1 MKLLRKP
8 AFLAA
13 ISITILLSI
22 YLGLVAQ
29 RAVLFIQSP
38 SLAGKAMG
46 VALLILPIVG
56 AWFLLNEWRLGT
68 TVQRMAT
75 QLEEEGRLPVH
86 GGERTPAGK
95 LTPEAATEVYDIAVR
110 EVELAPD
117 DWVAWFHMAYA
128 YEANSMR
135 RDARRS
141 LRYAAQMYR
150 ARESAR

>member
-1 MKLLRKP
+1 MRLIRRP

-13 ISITILLSI
+13 VAITILLSL
-22 YLGLVAQ
+22 YLGLAAQ
-29 RAVLFIQSP
+29 RAVLFLQSD

-46 VALLILPIVG
+46 AALFVLPVVG
-56 AWFLLNEWRLGT
+56 VWFLINEWRLGT
-68 TVQRMAT
+68 TVERMAS

-95 LTPEAATEVYDIAVR
+95 LTPEAAAEVYDIAVR
-110 EVELAPD
+110 EVEMSPD

-128 YEANSMR
+128 YEASSMR

-141 LRYAAQMYR
+141 LRYAAAIYR
-150 ARESAR
+150 ERAKA